1 MVILKPVRLTE
12 KINSHT
18 KEGPGLTR
26 QTRIM
31 ITAEISAIW
40 TELQK
45 MRAQLAGQIGRAHV

>member
-45 MRAQLAGQIGRAHV
+45 MRAQLVG